1 MENKEI
7 IEKMAE
13 MSKFVIDSI
22 TEMKNINENIISQLA
37 KQQID
42 AVEGFNAVTTR
53 QLNQL
58 TSVKSPVELL
68 GTQAEIATEVAKD
81 MKENAMRVINILTES
96 QNELRAYV
104 EKNVQQF
111 VDKTWTSA

>member
-1 MENKEI
+1 MENQQI

-37 KQQID
+37 KQQIA
-42 AVEGFNAVTTR
+42 AVEGFNVATTR
-53 QLNQL
+53 QLGEL
-58 TSVKSPVELL
+58 SAVKSPIELL
-68 GTQAEIATEVAKD
+68 DAQTAITTEVAKD
-81 MKENAMRVINILTES
+81 VKDHAMRVISILTES
-96 QNELRAYV
+96 QNEMRVFV

-111 VDKTWTSA
+111 VDKALSAA